1 MTDRKFT
8 PPTNF
13 PAKYV
18 TRDGQEAVV
27 EKTFEEGPYHLR
39 GKVGC
44 KSRSW
49 MRSGAYWLDG
59 DDHAYDLFDLPEEQP
74 IEERYPVGVWHGWT
88 GGECPLP
95 EGTDYEWRDQD
106 DDVWESA
113 SADGAHWSGDALRGL
128 NLIAFCVTSYPK
140 PEPKT
145 VEKWINMY
153 EGGEIGYL
161 CRSHEVADDEPAT
174 LLFSSKTRTAR
185 KRITI
190 TEGEWDQ

>member
-8 PPTNF
+8 PPTSF

-95 EGTDYEWRDQD
+95 EGTEGH
-106 DDVWESA
+106 VKLT
-113 SADGAHWSGDALRGL
+113 DGAEHFCF
-128 NLIAFCVTSYPK
+128 NLAGADYWPHLVIAFCVTSYPK

-145 VEKWINMY
+145 
-153 EGGEIGYL
+153 
-161 CRSHEVADDEPAT
+161 HEVWLNLYNEGEAVCHPSREAADADS
-174 LLFSSKTRTAR
+174 FSRIAR

-190 TEGEWDQ
+190 TEGEWGE